1 MIKEKNNRSHDIN
14 ISDCATGYEGMMCN
28 TCSAGYYNDGG
39 DANAPNCVGQY
50 FSILNDALKAMNV
63 F

>member
-1 MIKEKNNRSHDIN
+1 MIKEKNNRSYDIN

-50 FSILNDALKAMNV
+50 FVLS
-63 F
+63 

>member
-1 MIKEKNNRSHDIN
+1 MIKEKNNRSHYVN

-50 FSILNDALKAMNV
+50 LFYLE
-63 F
+63 